1 MINAKIAKKQSE
13 INAVI
18 KLKNRKKQQFAYIE
32 KLIRESIKEGRTY
45 VIYRLDVFDEVA
57 EKLHNAGYSIT
68 KTFYEKSDYIDY
80 ITISWSELR

>member
-18 KLKNRKKQQFAYIE
+18 KLKNRKKQQLAYIE

-45 VIYRLDVFDEVA
+45 VIYRVDVFDEVA
-57 EKLHNAGYSIT
+57 EKLRNAGYSIT
-68 KTFYEKSDYIDY
+68 KTFYENSDYIDY
-80 ITISWSELR
+80 ITISWSGLR

>member
-68 KTFYEKSDYIDY
+68 KTFYENSDYIDY